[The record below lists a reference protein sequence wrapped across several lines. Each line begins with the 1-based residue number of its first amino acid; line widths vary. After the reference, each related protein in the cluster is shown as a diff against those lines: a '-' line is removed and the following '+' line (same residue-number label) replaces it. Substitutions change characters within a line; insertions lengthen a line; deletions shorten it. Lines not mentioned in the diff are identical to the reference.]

1 MIRLSGSQGANPW
14 ASITHSGDGYRT
26 QQEIPV
32 ANVEVYVVIGNTTPD
47 EYTSCSETWIV
58 SVHATREA
66 ATAVC
71 QAKKIAQLQEQL
83 DSVREKPGYSPEL
96 RHDWSV
102 QHYVVES

>member
-1 MIRLSGSQGANPW
+1 VQCRDWSLPPAEIGTA
-14 ASITHSGDGYRT
+14 

-32 ANVEVYVVIGNTTPD
+32 ANVEVYVVIGGTGTDDYNG
-47 EYTSCSETWIV
+47 CSETWIV

-83 DSVREKPGYSPEL
+83 DAVREKPSYLPEL
-96 RHDWSV
+96 RQYWHV
-102 QHYVVES
+102 QQYVLES